1 MYVRVPAAAAR
12 HVRAP
17 LLIVAPVGNNLN
29 VVVCISA
36 LGFKFINRDTAI
48 PKSAAKIQQS
58 EAFSYVI
65 TG

>member
-1 MYVRVPAAAAR
+1 MYVDVPAARAR

-17 LLIVAPVGNNLN
+17 LLKVAPVGNNLN

-48 PKSAAKIQQS
+48 PKSTAKIQQS
-58 EAFSYVI
+58 EAFS
-65 TG
+65 

>member
-17 LLIVAPVGNNLN
+17 LLKVAPVGNNLN

-48 PKSAAKIQQS
+48 PKSTAKIQQS
-58 EAFSYVI
+58 EAFS
-65 TG
+65 